1 MKTILWAT
9 LSANG
14 NYASSNAEHPPKQEA
29 LMDFAQQA
37 KLSGN
42 FISGR
47 KTFEGF
53 RASGA
58 TNMFS
63 GLDIVVVS
71 EKSEAIDGVKVVR
84 SPKEAIEFLKSK
96 GHKISLFTGG
106 ETLHNSVL
114 AQNLADEVIFN
125 FAPVFESE
133 GMNLVLPK
141 GEYKDVS
148 LIEMKNLGSGVVQLR
163 YAMQK

>member
-14 NYASSNAEHPPKQEA
+14 NYAGSSAEHPPKPEA
-29 LMDFAQQA
+29 LMDFAKWA

-58 TNMFS
+58 DKMFA

-71 EKSEAIDGVKVVR
+71 ETSAAIDGVKVVR
-84 SPKEAIEFLKSK
+84 SPIEAIQYLESK
-96 GHKISLFTGG
+96 GHSISLFTGG

-114 AQNLADEVIFN
+114 AQNLADEVVFN
-125 FAPVFESE
+125 FAPVFENA
-133 GMNLVLPK
+133 GMNLVLPL
-141 GEYKDVS
+141 GEYREVS
-148 LIEMKNLGSGVVQLR
+148 LIEVKELGGGVVQMR
-163 YAMQK
+163 YGVR